1 MREMVHLGIY
11 SKCVLGLI
19 LKDRS
24 NESQKRSLK
33 TDDKW
38 TRMYTF
44 SSHYIN
50 TLFMQSTL
58 LGDCFPW

>member
-24 NESQKRSLK
+24 NDSQKK
-33 TDDKW
+33 EFED
-38 TRMYTF
+38 
-44 SSHYIN
+44 
-50 TLFMQSTL
+50 
-58 LGDCFPW
+58 G